1 LFDADKLF
9 LGSEGTVRGYTSAL
23 AGSNGWYARSD
34 LVKRMQALS
43 SPFGGST
50 LTKSITLTLG
60 IDYGEIRCE
69 ADNPDLCGD
78 IYGLGAGIGITDDN
92 FNGLLSWGHPLR
104 ELQDG
109 IGSEDVFLLD
119 LRWSL

>member
-1 LFDADKLF
+1 M
-9 LGSEGTVRGYTSAL
+9 GSESTVRGYTSAL
-23 AGSNGWYARSD
+23 SGSNGWYARSD
-34 LVKRMQALS
+34 LVKRLQS
-43 SPFGGST
+43 VTNPFSENP
-50 LTKSITLTLG
+50 LIKLITLSLG

-78 IYGLGAGIGITDDN
+78 IYGLGAGIAIVDDN
-92 FNGLLSWGHPLR
+92 FSGLLSWGHPLK
-104 ELQDG
+104 ELEDD